1 MKYNEI
7 YSFVMCLLKRF
18 LLILLFPVYIYA
30 DIDAIAQKIQDDFD
44 GQNIDLLLE
53 GPIPIAYPD
62 HDVICSGKA
71 QENYEAEIVS
81 CLNTSGQ
88 QVFSGS
94 NLALLSFILNYQE
107 ENRFTVMLEET
118 AEVYGY
124 ISLIIVKQNN
134 IYYTER
140 SETSFLY
147 AKLPIQDLANTNSIS
162 ELQTVLAN
170 NIVYRI
176 DSGIYEIGEHYV
188 DEDGFIQIL
197 QGTAFYPQGVYEGE
211 FLNGYPSGFGIVKG
225 YDGYTY
231 EGSWSSGYYSGYGEL
246 IYNKEDFPEEE
257 IILSMKGNWL
267 TGSLNGLAETMFSN
281 GEIFR
286 GLHLD
291 GLPNGYGERFYPNG
305 AIWKGIFE
313 GTYENITSGYIYDE
327 NGNLTYHG
335 TLKAV
340 VDEENFWSAQY
351 HGTGTLYG
359 YNSDGQNDFIYIGDM
374 HNGQAHGQGL
384 VIFGQDRC
392 EGKFYEDDLIE
403 GKCAYGENEKQT
415 GTFSTTKDGDQV
427 LIKGTLEFISP
438 GKGYH
443 WKYDGSWNE
452 DGLAENE
459 LMWTSLDV
467 DTKEILEQQI
477 FKYDKSGE
485 LSGTSDSK
493 NYAAFS
499 YFNEKRIALVVG
511 NADYSDS
518 YGYGNLENPVNDA
531 ELMTLALQKAGFEVS
546 YVKDAND
553 ADFMRAL
560 AEFGSQISIGNNV
573 TALFYYSGHGM
584 QVDGQNYL
592 VPINANI
599 QNEADLQLE
608 NISTGRIM
616 NHFAENFNGTNIII
630 LDACR
635 NNPFE
640 RNFLRSSENGL
651 SVMSAPKGTYIAYST
666 APGEFAADGTDG
678 NSIFTKQLAENLLVE
693 GITIEEVF
701 KLTRRQVAE
710 QTNNKQIP
718 WSSSSLLD
726 DFYFIE

>member
-1 MKYNEI
+1 MH
-7 YSFVMCLLKRF
+7 LLKRS
-18 LLILLFPVYIYA
+18 LLILLLPVYIYA

-53 GPIPIAYPD
+53 GPIQIAYPESN
-62 HDVICSGKA
+62 VICSGEAK
-71 QENYEAEIVS
+71 ETYEEEIVS
-81 CLNTSGQ
+81 CLKTSGQ
-88 QVFSGS
+88 QVFFGS
-94 NLALLSFILNYQE
+94 TPELLSFLLNYQE
-107 ENRFTVMLEET
+107 ENRFTIQTEET
-118 AEVYGY
+118 EEFEGATYQA
-124 ISLIIVKQNN
+124 IVKQDNV
-134 IYYTER
+134 YYTEKDNR
-140 SETSFLY
+140 FFTY
-147 AKLPIQDLANTNSIS
+147 AKIPIEALANTNNID
-162 ELQTVLAN
+162 ELRTELAK

-176 DSGIYEIGEHYV
+176 DDDIYERGEYYI
-188 DEDGFIQIL
+188 DEYGVMQIL
-197 QGTAFYPQGVYEGE
+197 QGTAFFPGGVYQGE
-211 FLNGYPSGFGIVKG
+211 FLDGSADGFGIFRG

-231 EGSWSSGYYSGYGEL
+231 EGSWSFGEYSGYGEFT
-246 IYNKEDFPEEE
+246 YVKELLPSERLTLER
-257 IILSMKGNWL
+257 ILNIKGNWKASLPHGL
-267 TGSLNGLAETMFSN
+267 TEVSYGNGD
-281 GEIFR
+281 IFR
-286 GLHLD
+286 GLYLD
-291 GLPNGYGERFYPNG
+291 GSVNGYGEFFFADGSVY
-305 AIWKGIFE
+305 KGTFE
-313 GTYENITSGYIYDE
+313 GSEHNFTSGHIYDE
-327 NGNLTYHG
+327 YGKLVYHG
-335 TLKAV
+335 TIKATAD
-340 VDEENFWSAQY
+340 DEKNLWLVQA
-351 HGTGTLYG
+351 HGTGTLYS
-359 YNSDGQNDFIYIGDM
+359 YDPDGQIYFIYIGDM
-374 HNGQAHGQGL
+374 RNDMPHGQGL
-384 VIFGQDRC
+384 YIEGQSQC
-392 EGKFYEDDLIE
+392 EGRFFEFEFIE
-403 GKCAYGENEKQT
+403 GKCTTGHETQT
-415 GTFSTTKDGDQV
+415 GTFSTDKNGYW
-427 LIKGTLEFISP
+427 IHRKGTHEYFVADS
-438 GKGYH
+438 YH
-443 WKYDGSWNE
+443 WKYEGSWNE
-452 DGLAENE
+452 DGNPENE
-459 LMWTSLDV
+459 LLWTSLDI

-485 LSGTSDSK
+485 FSGMSDSK

-499 YFNEKRIALVVG
+499 YFNEKRIALVIG

-531 ELMTLALQKAGFEVS
+531 ELMTLVLEKAGFEVS

-553 ADFMRAL
+553 ADFIQTL
-560 AEFGSQISIGNNV
+560 AEFRNQISSAGKNV

-608 NISTGRIM
+608 NISTRRIM
-616 NHFAENFNGTNIII
+616 NIFAENLNGTNIII

-666 APGEFAADGTDG
+666 APGELAADGTGG

-726 DFYFIE
+726 DFYFIQ